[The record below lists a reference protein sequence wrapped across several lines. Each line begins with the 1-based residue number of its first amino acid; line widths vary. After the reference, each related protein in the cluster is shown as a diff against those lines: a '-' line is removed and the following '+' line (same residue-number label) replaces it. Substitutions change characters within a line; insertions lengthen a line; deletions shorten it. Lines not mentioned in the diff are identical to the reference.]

1 MLVFLLNTNGKWEK
15 CNYNERELSV
25 VLQEVCYSGSNI
37 FIYEYISINAL
48 YINISVSYATEG
60 VKNMPQPLK

>member
-25 VLQEVCYSGSNI
+25 VLQEAAIVVQIFLFINI
-37 FIYEYISINAL
+37 FQSMFYI
-48 YINISVSYATEG
+48 
-60 VKNMPQPLK
+60 